1 MNKEVIFI
9 FRRDLRLQD
18 NTALYAA
25 LKESDIVYPIFIFDP
40 AQVSNVNQ
48 YKSNNLVQYMVETL
62 IELKKSLNGKLVF
75 LHGNPIKVVEKL
87 IKAKSNVGGVY
98 FNCDYTPYAIKRDS
112 EIKKICEK
120 YNIVFKPYH
129 DSMLNPPGIVMNGQG
144 KPYRVFTAY
153 YNVAHKNVVADPV
166 GMRIVSKKV
175 KAIGG
180 SGIGDMIEKKPAR
193 FYGNKVNKTISI
205 HGGRKVVDKMLKRVG
220 AIAQVYSKT
229 RDDPYM
235 ETSRLSAPLRFGVLS
250 IRELYHI
257 VKRYSEFVKQLYW
270 RDYYYTICFFF
281 PEVIGEAFN
290 PKFDDIKWKA
300 NKNHLAAWKEGRTGF
315 PIVDA
320 GMRQLNQTGYLHNR
334 VRMIVASFLIKDLH
348 IDWREGEQYFA
359 QVLTDYDIA
368 INNGN
373 WQWVAGTGASNM
385 PFFRIF
391 NPWEQARKHDPDAL
405 YIKQWIPELRSLP
418 AAFIHSWYT
427 KYEKY
432 KDINYPPPIVN
443 HDEQKRISLKIYEG
457 AF

>member
-1 MNKEVIFI
+1 
-9 FRRDLRLQD
+9 
-18 NTALYAA
+18 
-25 LKESDIVYPIFIFDP
+25 
-40 AQVSNVNQ
+40 
-48 YKSNNLVQYMVETL
+48 
-62 IELKKSLNGKLVF
+62 
-75 LHGNPIKVVEKL
+75 
-87 IKAKSNVGGVY
+87 
-98 FNCDYTPYAIKRDS
+98 
-112 EIKKICEK
+112 
-120 YNIVFKPYH
+120 
-129 DSMLNPPGIVMNGQG
+129 MLNPPGIVMNGQG
-144 KPYRVFTAY
+144 EPYRVFTAY

-166 GMRIVSKKV
+166 GLRVVSKKI

-180 SGIGDMIEKKPAR
+180 NGIGDMIEKKPAR
-193 FYGNKVNKTISI
+193 FYGNKLNKNISI
-205 HGGRKVVDKMLKRVG
+205 HGGRKIVDKMLKRVS

-290 PKFDDIKWKA
+290 PRFDDIKWKA

-418 AAFIHSWYT
+418 AAFIHSWYS

-432 KDINYPPPIVN
+432 KDINYPAPIVN
-443 HDEQKRISLKIYEG
+443 HNEQKRISLKIYNEV
-457 AF
+457 A